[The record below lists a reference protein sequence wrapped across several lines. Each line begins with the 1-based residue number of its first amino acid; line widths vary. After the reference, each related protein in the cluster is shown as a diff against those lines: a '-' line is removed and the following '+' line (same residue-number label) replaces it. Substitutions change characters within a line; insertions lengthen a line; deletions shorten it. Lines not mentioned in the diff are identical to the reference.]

1 MTSWG
6 KISFDTGIMTFEK
19 EDLSMDILKFEAR
32 KMFRYRRGPVYVF
45 LFLVSELFLL
55 SAGAPANPEMYAH
68 KDDCIWYLNQ
78 IGGQL
83 TEEHQKFLEEEAA
96 AMSQADSAVQTAY
109 KQYFDGLISQ
119 DTLEENVE
127 SPFATLERKAGFHVI
142 YEQYLYARQD
152 PAHRYLLN
160 TNGWEAL
167 LSRGGL
173 DLPLILV
180 LFLLLAPIYCDEG
193 KSQMDTLS
201 LTMKKGGTF
210 LSRYKILYSVL
221 VVLALNVSGM
231 AAELLFVS
239 EKYGLP
245 NGNFPLQSLS
255 CYGTSTKELSLW
267 SAYFLTIALET
278 AGSLCLDVFILFG
291 TALTKKYAPVL
302 LGCMAAVFLPVYGFS
317 QTIRYTLPGPAGFL
331 TPSGFLR
338 GDQTAVDSLTGESVT
353 VFGEISLSGLLLRL
367 ALTAA
372 LCLFMIAAVQRKNSG
387 KWKHHSFR
395 TISKLSALCAAVFL
409 TAGLFGCAGPASR
422 EISDTIHDNGKA
434 SERISYCL
442 SDAGHY
448 ETDDYRIEA
457 KEDEN
462 LELHLTAED
471 KHTGRQFPLVR
482 DVFEDSYEVMPCI
495 YGNGNYVYYI
505 KMTVDK
511 SETILYSM
519 YEHLLVQEVNL
530 KDFSERTILKLRM
543 NEKNLLGAIFQ
554 TKSADWS
561 YYLALL
567 GFFLD
572 KDYVYFISS
581 GDISRVSYLTGKRE
595 VLIEAP
601 LLSSVA
607 YDGQNIYYL
616 NERFRLVKFSLSE
629 QESQVMSDKIMQ
641 QFTLPPA
648 VSTQAESKNIESIN
662 ASAANLLLHH
672 AHA

>member
-1 MTSWG
+1 
-6 KISFDTGIMTFEK
+6 
-19 EDLSMDILKFEAR
+19 MDILRFEAR
-32 KMFRYRRGPVYVF
+32 KMFRYRRGILYIF
-45 LFLVSELFLL
+45 LFLVSELFIL
-55 SAGAPANPEMYAH
+55 SADAPANPQMYAH
-68 KDDCIWYLNQ
+68 KDDCIWYLKQ
-78 IGGQL
+78 IGGRL

-96 AMSQADSAVQTAY
+96 AMSKADSAVQTAY

-119 DTLEENVE
+119 DTLEKIVE
-127 SPFATLERKAGFHVI
+127 APFTKLERRSGFHAI

-152 PAHRYLLN
+152 PSHRYLLN
-160 TNGWEAL
+160 TNGWDAL
-167 LSRGGL
+167 LSHDGL
-173 DLPLILV
+173 DIPLILA

-201 LTMKKGGTF
+201 LTMKKGGTC
-210 LSRYKILYSVL
+210 LSKYKILYSVL
-221 VVLALNVSGM
+221 VVLALNVSGTM
-231 AAELLFVS
+231 IELLFVLG
-239 EKYGLP
+239 KYGLP

-267 SAYFLTIALET
+267 ETYFLTIALK
-278 AGSLCLDVFILFG
+278 AVGSLCLDVFILFG

-302 LGCMAAVFLPVYGFS
+302 LGCMAAVFLSVCGFS
-317 QTIRYTLPGPAGFL
+317 RAILYALPGPAGFL

-353 VFGEISLSGLLLRL
+353 AFREISLRGLVLRL

-372 LCLFMIAAVQRKNSG
+372 LCLFMIAAVQRKNTS
-387 KWKHHSFR
+387 KWKQHSFH
-395 TISKLSALCAAVFL
+395 TVSKLSALCAAVFL
-409 TAGLFGCAGPASR
+409 TAAGLSGCAGPASQ
-422 EISDTIHDNGKA
+422 EMPDTIHNNRKA
-434 SERISYCL
+434 EKRTFYCL

-457 KEDEN
+457 TEDEN
-462 LELHLTAED
+462 LELHLIVKD

-482 DVFEDSYEVMPCI
+482 DAFQDSYEVMPCI
-495 YGNGNYVYYI
+495 YGNGDYVYYI

-530 KDFSERTILKLRM
+530 KDFSERTVLKLRM
-543 NEKNLLGAIFQ
+543 NEKNLLGALSW
-554 TKSADWS
+554 TRSTDWS

-572 KDYVYFISS
+572 EDYVYFISS

-601 LLSSVA
+601 LLSDVA

-629 QESQVMSDKIMQ
+629 QKSQVMSNKIMR
-641 QFTLPPA
+641 QFTLPLT
-648 VSTQAESKNIESIN
+648 VSTQTENKSIESIN
-662 ASAANLLLHH
+662 ASVANSMFSFK
-672 AHA
+672 

>member
-1 MTSWG
+1 
-6 KISFDTGIMTFEK
+6 
-19 EDLSMDILKFEAR
+19 MDILRFEAR
-32 KMFRYRRGPVYVF
+32 KMFRYRRGIIYVF
-45 LFLVSELFLL
+45 LFLVSELFIL
-55 SAGAPANPEMYAH
+55 SADAPANPQMYAH
-68 KDDCIWYLNQ
+68 KDDCIWYLEQ

-83 TEEHQKFLEEEAA
+83 TEEHQKFLEEEAD
-96 AMSQADSAVQTAY
+96 AMAKADSAVQTAY

-127 SPFATLERKAGFHVI
+127 APFAALERRSGFNAI

-167 LSRGGL
+167 LSCNGL
-173 DLPLILV
+173 DIPLILV

-201 LTMKKGGTF
+201 LTMKKGGTC
-210 LSRYKILYSVL
+210 LSKYKILYSVL
-221 VVLALNVSGM
+221 VVLALNVSGTM
-231 AAELLFVS
+231 TELLFVLG
-239 EKYGLP
+239 KYGLP

-267 SAYFLTIALET
+267 EAYFLTIALKTE
-278 AGSLCLDVFILFG
+278 GSLCLDVFILFG

-302 LGCMAAVFLPVYGFS
+302 LGCMAAVFLPVCGFS
-317 QTIRYTLPGPAGFL
+317 PAIRYTLPGPAGFL
-331 TPSGFLR
+331 TPSGFLC

-353 VFGEISLSGLLLRL
+353 VFGEISLRGLLLRL

-372 LCLFMIAAVQRKNSG
+372 LCLFMIAAVQWKNTS
-387 KWKHHSFR
+387 KWKQHSFR
-395 TISKLSALCAAVFL
+395 TVSKLTALCAAVFL
-409 TAGLFGCAGPASR
+409 TVGLSGCAGPASQ
-422 EISDTIHDNGKA
+422 EMPNTIQGSRKA
-434 SERISYCL
+434 EKQTFYCL

-462 LELHLTAED
+462 LELHLTVKD
-471 KHTGRQFPLVR
+471 KHTGEQFPLVR
-482 DVFEDSYEVMPCI
+482 DAFQDSYEVMPCI
-495 YGNGNYVYYI
+495 YGNGDYVYYI

-530 KDFSERTILKLRM
+530 KDFSERTVLKLRM
-543 NEKNLLGAIFQ
+543 NEKNLLGALSWAR
-554 TKSADWS
+554 SADWS

-572 KDYVYFISS
+572 EDYVYFISS

-629 QESQVMSDKIMQ
+629 QKSQVMSDKIMR
-641 QFTLPPA
+641 QFTLPLT
-648 VSTQAESKNIESIN
+648 VSTQTENKNIESIN
-662 ASAANLLLHH
+662 VSVANFFFSLCYCSPV
-672 AHA
+672 

>member
-1 MTSWG
+1 MN
-6 KISFDTGIMTFEK
+6 
-19 EDLSMDILKFEAR
+19 ILKYAHMASRNSCPCGAEKKLLCFKYEAK
-32 KMFRYRRGPVYVF
+32 KMFWYRRGILYVF
-45 LFLVSELFLL
+45 LFLVSELFIL
-55 SAGAPANPEMYAH
+55 SAGVPANPQMYAH

-96 AMSQADSAVQTAY
+96 AMSKADSAVQTAY

-127 SPFATLERKAGFHVI
+127 DPFTALERRAGFHVI

-167 LSRGGL
+167 LSRDRL

-201 LTMKKGGTF
+201 LTMKKGGAF

-221 VVLALNVSGM
+221 VVLALNASSM

-239 EKYGLP
+239 GKYGLP

-267 SAYFLTIALET
+267 EAYFLTIALKT

-302 LGCMAAVFLPVYGFS
+302 LGCMAAVFLPVFGFS
-317 QTIRYTLPGPAGFL
+317 PAILYTLPSPAGFL
-331 TPSGFLR
+331 VASGFLR
-338 GDQTAVDSLTGESVT
+338 GDQTAVDSLTGKSVT
-353 VFGEISLSGLLLRL
+353 IFEEISLRGLILRL
-367 ALTAA
+367 VLTAA
-372 LCLFMIAAVQRKNSG
+372 LCLFMIAVVQRKNTN
-387 KWKHHSFR
+387 KWKRYSFR
-395 TISKLSALCAAVFL
+395 AISKLSALYAAVFL
-409 TAGLFGCAGPASR
+409 TAGLAGCSRPALGEGP
-422 EISDTIHDNGKA
+422 DTIHDNRKSA
-434 SERISYCL
+434 KQISYRL

-448 ETDDYRIEA
+448 ETDDYQIEA

-462 LELHLTAED
+462 LELHLIVED
-471 KHTGRQFPLVR
+471 KHTGSQFPLVR
-482 DVFEDSYEVMPCI
+482 DAFEDSYEVMPCI
-495 YGNGNYVYYI
+495 YGNGDHVYYI

-519 YEHLLVQEVNL
+519 YEHLLVQEVSL
-530 KDFSERTILKLRM
+530 KDFSERTVLKLRM
-543 NEKNLLGAIFQ
+543 NEKNLLGTVFR
-554 TKSADWS
+554 TRSADWS

-572 KDYVYFISS
+572 EDYVYFISS

-601 LLSSVA
+601 LLSDVA

-629 QESQVMSDKIMQ
+629 QESQVMSDKIMR
-641 QFTLPPA
+641 QFT
-648 VSTQAESKNIESIN
+648 
-662 ASAANLLLHH
+662 
-672 AHA
+672 